1 MLDQNKILSKKSFC
15 QQNLGSE
22 IFFGKNVFWSKK
34 LLDQKNFWIKKIFD
48 QKNFYVKKICG
59 QKNFG
64 QKDLGRKIFLEK
76 NWVELTKGGGC
87 MAPQPHPENSR
98 VKFVCG

>member
-15 QQNLGSE
+15 QQNLGS
-22 IFFGKNVFWSKK
+22 KKFWI
-34 LLDQKNFWIKKIFD
+34 QKNFESKKILDHKF
-48 QKNFYVKKICG
+48 FYVNEICG

-76 NWVELTKGGGC
+76 NWLGLTQGGGC

>member
-1 MLDQNKILSKKSFC
+1 M
-15 QQNLGSE
+15 E
-22 IFFGKNVFWSKK
+22 PKK
-34 LLDQKNFWIKKIFD
+34 LWVQKNFRP
-48 QKNFYVKKICG
+48 KKICG

-64 QKDLGRKIFLEK
+64 QKDLCRKIFLEK
-76 NWVELTKGGGC
+76 NWLGLTQGGGC